1 MLMIWH
7 RNVKRLLE
15 ASRRFGWRGVSFMGL
30 ALALALSA
38 GCKPAK
44 PEPKSSAAPA
54 PATAPSQAP
63 LALDADPITLPSGG
77 EDPIAVTP
85 ADLAWRALQQSMQ
98 PPQFPPEWQTNEPSE
113 EVMAAFKKKF
123 AESIGAAADRT
134 KEFYTKYPDHQQA
147 AAAREQEQRLL
158 GMAVEMGDTN
168 RVKQLQLAEQARLN
182 DPKLPEEERMELRVQ
197 QLQREL
203 GDAKDA
209 TNRLVKMEGMARTLR
224 KEFPSRPEALGL
236 MMSLAE
242 GWLEQGDLAKGRVLA
257 QEVAKA
263 QADPELTETAQA
275 MVKKLER
282 VGKPLAL
289 KFKALDGREMDL
301 RQLTN
306 KVVLIDFWATWCAPC
321 MAELPKVKA
330 AYEKLHAKGFEILG
344 LSFDQE
350 KADLERVIQR
360 EKITWPQHFDDSGES
375 VFGKEFD
382 VATIPTMW
390 LVDKKGVLRDLNARQ
405 QLAEKVEKL
414 LAE

>member
-1 MLMIWH
+1 MTNH
-7 RNVKRLLE
+7 FNR
-15 ASRRFGWRGVSFMGL
+15 
-30 ALALALSA
+30 
-38 GCKPAK
+38 
-44 PEPKSSAAPA
+44 
-54 PATAPSQAP
+54 
-63 LALDADPITLPSGG
+63 
-77 EDPIAVTP
+77 VTP
-85 ADLAWRALQQSMQ
+85 S
-98 PPQFPPEWQTNEPSE
+98 
-113 EVMAAFKKKF
+113 
-123 AESIGAAADRT
+123 
-134 KEFYTKYPDHQQA
+134 
-147 AAAREQEQRLL
+147 
-158 GMAVEMGDTN
+158 
-168 RVKQLQLAEQARLN
+168 
-182 DPKLPEEERMELRVQ
+182 
-197 QLQREL
+197 
-203 GDAKDA
+203 
-209 TNRLVKMEGMARTLR
+209 
-224 KEFPSRPEALGL
+224 
-236 MMSLAE
+236 
-242 GWLEQGDLAKGRVLA
+242 
-257 QEVAKA
+257 
-263 QADPELTETAQA
+263 
-275 MVKKLER
+275 KKLER